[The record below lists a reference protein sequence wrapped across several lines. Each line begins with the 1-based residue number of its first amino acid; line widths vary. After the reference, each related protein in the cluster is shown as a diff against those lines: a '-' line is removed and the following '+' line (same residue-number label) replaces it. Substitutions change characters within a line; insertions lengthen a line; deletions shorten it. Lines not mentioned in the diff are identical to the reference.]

1 MLVFIWFCVMTQAFA
16 PGGQR
21 LADAAVSSVQ
31 THIRE
36 QVEGFA
42 PTPNAPRIT
51 GPRSRALAR

>member
-21 LADAAVSSVQ
+21 IADAAVTSVQ
-31 THIRE
+31 SQMRE

-42 PTPNAPRIT
+42 PSPATT
-51 GPRSRALAR
+51 RAVVGSTARAR